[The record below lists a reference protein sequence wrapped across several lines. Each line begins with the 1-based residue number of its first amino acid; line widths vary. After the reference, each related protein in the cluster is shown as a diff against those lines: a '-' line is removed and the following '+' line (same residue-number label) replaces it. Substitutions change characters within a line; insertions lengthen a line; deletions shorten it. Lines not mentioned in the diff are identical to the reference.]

1 MEQWSIEWYIVK
13 CHSWLR
19 EKVTKIALLS
29 SPQISVDPQNFLDVP
44 VLVVLFPLRRV
55 YMCEVGGQENYLL
68 VRPLL
73 VGGRNGKGVHVGP
86 PCIPEALG
94 S

>member
-1 MEQWSIEWYIVK
+1 MAFVTNIRYVK
-13 CHSWLR
+13 RHSWLTG
-19 EKVTKIALLS
+19 EVAKIALPS

-55 YMCEVGGQENYLL
+55 DMCEVGGQENYLL
-68 VRPLL
+68 ACPLL